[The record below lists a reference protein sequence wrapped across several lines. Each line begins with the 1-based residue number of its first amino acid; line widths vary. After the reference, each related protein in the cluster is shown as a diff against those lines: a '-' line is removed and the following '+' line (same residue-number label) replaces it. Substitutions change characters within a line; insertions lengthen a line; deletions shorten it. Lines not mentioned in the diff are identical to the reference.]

1 MSRKLEKVRT
11 DIRKAEAKLRE
22 AEEYLKTLQA
32 KERQLEDEEIGA
44 RIRAMQEKGS
54 DVLDLLETI
63 QSLKQES
70 RAAAHDESEPYE
82 TEVNGNEE

>member
-1 MSRKLEKVRT
+1 MNRKLEKVRT

-32 KERQLEDEEIGA
+32 KERQLEDEEIVA

-54 DVLDLLETI
+54 DVLDLLQTI
-63 QSLKQES
+63 EVLKRES
-70 RAAAHDESEPYE
+70 RAAAHFESEPYE
-82 TEVNGNEE
+82 TEVNDNEE